1 MCSAGRQHVN
11 KKNNELSG
19 FFRSAMKAPIRRLFE
34 PLVGKSQES
43 SVKYLLLSTP
53 LGPVLLSLLSL
64 ETSWIA
70 VSKSHITDAVNHPP
84 ATLFLSHYHTLKMP
98 FLRALLCIKL
108 SLLNF
113 SLTYVH
119 MDFIIV
125 HFQDLCI

>member
-1 MCSAGRQHVN
+1 M
-11 KKNNELSG
+11 
-19 FFRSAMKAPIRRLFE
+19 
-34 PLVGKSQES
+34 GKSQDS
-43 SVKYLLLSTP
+43 SVKYLLPSTP

-70 VSKSHITDAVNHPP
+70 VSISTVMQ
-84 ATLFLSHYHTLKMP
+84 SHYHTLKMP
-98 FLRALLCIKL
+98 FLRALLYIKL

-113 SLTYVH
+113 SFTYVH